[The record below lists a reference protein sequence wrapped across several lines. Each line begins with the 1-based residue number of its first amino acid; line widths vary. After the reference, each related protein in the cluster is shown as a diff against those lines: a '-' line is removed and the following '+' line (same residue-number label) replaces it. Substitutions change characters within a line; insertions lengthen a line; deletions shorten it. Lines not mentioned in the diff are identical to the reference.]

1 MAAESAALDFTN
13 VKEAGA
19 FNPRRQAAGDYKAK
33 VTAVVDAESKKTG
46 KSQWLFTIQV
56 NGASYPYYC
65 MLEESS
71 LWKIRNLLIAAG
83 VNVPKKRVKVNPNIV
98 VGKTI
103 GVTLEDDEYEGKLKS
118 VIQATFPASELS
130 EDDVPDEDED
140 AEDDDEDEA
149 PPKKAKAKPAPVDED
164 EDEDEDEEP
173 APPPKK
179 ATKAKTP
186 PPVEDDDDDLEEIDI
201 DDT

>member
-19 FNPRRQAAGDYKAK
+19 FNPRRQKAGDYKAK
-33 VTAVVDAESKKTG
+33 VTSVVDAESKKDG
-46 KSQWLFTIQV
+46 KPQWLFGIQV
-56 NGASYPYYC
+56 NGATYPYYC
-65 MLEESS
+65 KLEESS

-118 VIQATFPASELS
+118 VVQATFPTSELS
-130 EDDVPDEDED
+130 EDDIPDEDED
-140 AEDDDEDEA
+140 AEDDEEDEA
-149 PPKKAKAKPAPVDED
+149 PPRKTKAPAEDDDDED
-164 EDEDEDEEP
+164 DEEEP
-173 APPPKK
+173 PPPPKK
-179 ATKAKTP
+179 ARAKA
-186 PPVEDDDDDLEEIDI
+186 PPVEDDDDLEEIDI

>member
-33 VTAVVDAESKKTG
+33 VTAVVDAESKKSG
-46 KSQWLFTIQV
+46 KAQWLFTIQV

-103 GVTLEDDEYEGKLKS
+103 GVTLEDDEYDGKLKS
-118 VIQATFPASELS
+118 VIQATFPASELN

-140 AEDDDEDEA
+140 AEDDEEEDA
-149 PPKKAKAKPAPVDED
+149 PPPKKAKAKPAPVDED
-164 EDEDEDEEP
+164 DDEDEDEEP
-173 APPPKK
+173 
-179 ATKAKTP
+179 
-186 PPVEDDDDDLEEIDI
+186 LEEIDI